1 LAINEAVLF
10 DAGWLFFAGWSMV
23 LLVVGF
29 LAFGHDLVFQ
39 PQTPS
44 KNSRGPAAP

>member
-1 LAINEAVLF
+1 
-10 DAGWLFFAGWSMV
+10 MV

-44 KNSRGPAAP
+44 KNSRGPAAPQGPKPIKET